1 MNKRRI
7 YVAVAATLIGVSAIS
22 AYVLYY
28 QNKVKQIAPQ
38 HTDDPLSEGV
48 S

>member
-7 YVAVAATLIGVSAIS
+7 YVAVTLIGVSAIS
-22 AYVLYY
+22 AYVLYH

-38 HTDDPLSEGV
+38 HTDYSFSEGV